1 MSKHELNIPEEFILM
16 ILNEQTGYF
25 YQVSGWNFNCAII
38 GAVLADLSLKLRIDT
53 DLNELHMLDSSDT
66 GDEVLD
72 LCLKQ
77 IANDPDPHNA
87 QYWVER
93 LTVHAERIIDT
104 SLARLVKLGILT
116 YHEGEFYSLNYSKW
130 HSEKHGYS
138 DTISAGEFIKSR
150 VSEVIFTDVIP
161 TPRDALIVNLLNACD
176 VIRFIY
182 QIDEE
187 IERRIELVCN
197 MELISRV
204 ISLAVKQNITS
215 PSLKRRSLK
224 RKVPA
229 VSVAKLPFH
238 QHFWDGHIPALMA
251 NLFKEYGPVIQMRAP
266 FHQPMMFIG
275 GKEVNQWVHRNGR
288 SYLTSGNYFRE
299 LEYEC
304 GASGLITSL
313 DGADHFRMRK
323 VMNGV
328 YSRAKFFERLED
340 MYRLTRQYMTEAK
353 WQKGTEISV
362 CTATR
367 LMINLQMTELIVS
380 TNTQDL
386 FLELVK
392 WKERASNVHVGHLLP
407 KFMARTPAMKRRLA
421 IFDTMLQRIAQNHT
435 PYQRAGATRE
445 LADDLIS
452 LHASDPQF
460 LPEQNIKFMLVAA
473 PVLQSIYL
481 GDCLGFALYEISR
494 RPELAAR
501 IRREAHELFEGGDPE
516 KDRFSS
522 SAFDVTRR
530 FTMECLRLYPVVSM
544 QARHVANACVVEN
557 HELPLGGLV
566 LIAQTATHYMPDVFP
581 DPYEFDIDRYLP
593 PREEHRGIG
602 YAPYGLGSHLCI
614 GFKWMEMQLIVTLL
628 IISHYFEF
636 APPAKNYKLKIN
648 PFPTMSVSKKLKLRI
663 NKQLNELPV

>member
-1 MSKHELNIPEEFILM
+1 M
-16 ILNEQTGYF
+16 
-25 YQVSGWNFNCAII
+25 
-38 GAVLADLSLKLRIDT
+38 
-53 DLNELHMLDSSDT
+53 
-66 GDEVLD
+66 
-72 LCLKQ
+72 
-77 IANDPDPHNA
+77 
-87 QYWVER
+87 
-93 LTVHAERIIDT
+93 
-104 SLARLVKLGILT
+104 
-116 YHEGEFYSLNYSKW
+116 
-130 HSEKHGYS
+130 
-138 DTISAGEFIKSR
+138 SAGEFIKSR
-150 VSEVIFTDVIP
+150 VSEVIFTEVIP
-161 TPRDALIVNLLNACD
+161 SPRDALIVNLLNACD

-187 IERRIELVCN
+187 KERRIELVCN
-197 MELISRV
+197 IELISRV
-204 ISLAVKQNITS
+204 ISEAVKQNIIN
-215 PSLKRRSLK
+215 PLLKHRSLK
-224 RKVPA
+224 RKIPTVPI
-229 VSVAKLPFH
+229 AKLPMY

-251 NLFKEYGPVIQMRAP
+251 NLFKDYGPVIQMRAP
-266 FHQPMMFIG
+266 FNKPMVFIG
-275 GKEVNQWVHRNGR
+275 GKEVNRWVHRNGR
-288 SYLTSGNYFRE
+288 SYLSSGNYFRE

-328 YSRAKFFERLED
+328 YSRSKFFERLED

-353 WQKGTEISV
+353 WQMGTEISV
-362 CTATR
+362 CEATR
-367 LMINLQMTELIVS
+367 LMINLQMTELLVS

-386 FLELVK
+386 FTDLVK
-392 WKERASNVHVGHLLP
+392 WKERASNVHVGHLMP
-407 KFMARTPAMKRRLA
+407 KFLARTPTMKRRLA
-421 IFDTMLQRIAQNHT
+421 LFDTMLQRISQNHT
-435 PYQRAGATRE
+435 PYQRAGATRQ

-460 LPEQNIKFMLVAA
+460 LPEQNMKFMLVAA

-494 RPELAAR
+494 RPEIAVR
-501 IRREAHELFEGGDPE
+501 IRGEAHELFEGGDPE
-516 KDRFSS
+516 KNRFSS

-557 HELPLGGLV
+557 HELPLGGLT
-566 LIAQTATHYMPDVFP
+566 LIAQTATHYMSDVFP

-593 PREEHRGIG
+593 PREEHRDIG

-628 IISHYFEF
+628 IISHYFVF

-648 PFPTMSVSKKLKLRI
+648 PFPTMSVSKRLKLRI
-663 NKQLNELPV
+663 SKQLNELPA

>member
-1 MSKHELNIPEEFILM
+1 MSKHALNIPEEFILM

-25 YQVSGWNFNCAII
+25 YQVNGWNFNCAII

-53 DLNELHMLDSSDT
+53 DLDKLYVLDSSDT
-66 GDEVLD
+66 GDAVLD

-77 IANDPDPHNA
+77 IAKDANPHDA
-87 QYWVER
+87 RYWVER
-93 LTVHAERIIDT
+93 LTVHAESIIDT
-104 SLARLVKLGILT
+104 SLARLVELGILNF
-116 YHEGEFYSLNYSKW
+116 HEGEFYSLKISKW
-130 HSEKHGYS
+130 HSEQHGYS
-138 DTISAGEFIKSR
+138 DTISTGEFIKSR

-161 TPRDALIVNLLNACD
+161 SPKDALIVNLLNACD

-182 QIDEE
+182 EIDEE
-187 IERRIELVCN
+187 TEKRIELVCN

-204 ISLAVKQNITS
+204 ISVAVEQNIIS

-224 RKVPA
+224 RNIPVVPL
-229 VSVAKLPFH
+229 SKLPFYE
-238 QHFWDGHIPALMA
+238 HFWDGHIPALMA
-251 NLFKEYGPVIQMRAP
+251 KLFNDYGPVFQMRAP
-266 FHQPMMFIG
+266 FHNPMVFVG
-275 GKEVNQWVHRNGR
+275 GKDINYWVHRNGR

-299 LEYEC
+299 LEKEC

-323 VMNGV
+323 VMSGV
-328 YSRAKFFERLED
+328 YSRAKFLERLED
-340 MYRLTRQYMTEAK
+340 MYRLTRQFMMEAK

-362 CTATR
+362 REATR
-367 LMINLQMTELIVS
+367 LLINLQMTELLVS
-380 TNTQDL
+380 TDTQDL
-386 FLELVK
+386 FGELVK
-392 WKERASNVHVGHLLP
+392 WKERASNVHVGHIMP
-407 KFMARTPAMKRRLA
+407 KFLARTPAMKRRLTL
-421 IFDTMLQRIAQNHT
+421 FDTMMQRISQNHT

-481 GDCLGFALYEISR
+481 GDCLGFALYEIAR
-494 RPELAAR
+494 RPEIAAQ
-501 IRREAHELFEGGDPE
+501 IRNEAHELFGDGVPE
-516 KDRFSS
+516 KDKFSS
-522 SAFDVTRR
+522 SKFDITRR

-544 QARHVANACVVEN
+544 QARHVANTCVVEN
-557 HELPLGGLV
+557 YELPLGELI
-566 LIAQTATHYMPDVFP
+566 LIAQTATHYMPEVFP

-593 PREEHRGIG
+593 PREEHRDIG
-602 YAPYGLGSHLCI
+602 YAPYGLGSHLCV

-636 APPAKNYKLKIN
+636 APPAKNYKLKIS

-663 NKQLNELPV
+663 DNQLHELPN